1 LAALSAD
8 AAEGSLLSIEKWVRT
23 RIRQQGLGETMELA
37 GLLESKRKAILGEW
51 IQVVIKSYP
60 AATGDLLGKQ
70 KDPFRN
76 PVGHA
81 ISEGLGRV
89 FDEIRASMDTDEL
102 LSALDVIIRIRSIQD
117 FTPSEAVSFVFGL
130 KTIIRMAIAADA
142 RTDAMSAELANL
154 DSRID
159 RVALLAFEKYTACR
173 EKLYEIKVSEI
184 RKRMIERLHAS
195 NIEIPSSIEERRAV
209 CDET

>member
-1 LAALSAD
+1 
-8 AAEGSLLSIEKWVRT
+8 
-23 RIRQQGLGETMELA
+23 MELA
-37 GLLESKRKAILGEW
+37 RLLESKRRAILGQW
-51 IQVVIKSYP
+51 IQVVIDTYP
-60 AATGDLLGKQ
+60 AATANLLGKQ
-70 KDPFRN
+70 QDPFRN

-89 FDEIRASMDTDEL
+89 FDQIQTSMDADEL
-102 LSALDVIIRIRSIQD
+102 LDALDGIIRIRSIQD

-130 KTIIRMAIAADA
+130 KAIVRTAVAAEGYADE
-142 RTDAMSAELANL
+142 TPAELANL

-184 RKRMIERLHAS
+184 KKRMIERLHAG
-195 NIEIPSSIEERRAV
+195 NIGTPASIEERRAV